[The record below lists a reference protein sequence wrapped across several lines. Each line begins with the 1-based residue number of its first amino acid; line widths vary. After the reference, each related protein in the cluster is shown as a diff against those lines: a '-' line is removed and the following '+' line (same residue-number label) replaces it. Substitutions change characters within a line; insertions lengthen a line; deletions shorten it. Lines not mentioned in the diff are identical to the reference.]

1 MAMTAAEL
9 VAYLRLDDRGFTK
22 GMQQAEKTMAASDG
36 NFRKFAKGMG
46 NAAAGAIT
54 GGAAAA
60 TALGTSGFKTG
71 VEYNTL
77 QQPSRAA
84 LKTIMGGGA
93 QANAQMDKLDSF
105 AKNSPFS
112 KAVFIK
118 AQQQLLGFGMTA
130 KDVVPTLD
138 AIQNAVAATGGSN
151 EDIAEISTVLA
162 QVTGTGKITAETL
175 NQLGYRGINAADI
188 IGKEM
193 GKSGNEIRASIT
205 KGTLDAGKAM
215 DALTSG
221 MQKRFGGAA
230 ANVKQTMSGAADRI
244 KAAFRDVGSKLAVK
258 SWVLLRVSGC

>member
-60 TALGTSGFKTG
+60 TALGTSVFKTG

-77 QQPSRAA
+77 QQSSRAA

-193 GKSGNEIRASIT
+193 GKSG
-205 KGTLDAGKAM
+205 KAM